1 MSMSFG
7 KFAVDYEARIDF
19 ERLRKERL
27 EKAKKQM
34 IKDGLGAVIT
44 WDADTIRYLSGHY
57 ITTPLRAAQNHACI
71 LARNGDPVVF
81 SAGTL
86 EVRQRQMPWLKGKV
100 FPELM
105 NPKFCRTTK
114 DVAPIVKVVADVMAE
129 HGVTREPLGIDGST
143 SEFLLG
149 EAFKEASIQAMDA
162 KRTMVEARTIKTQDE
177 VELLRIACAN
187 TEPAFA
193 AIADAI
199 RPGIRECDLVGVA
212 AKVLFENGCDHMEDL
227 VVCSGEHT
235 NPFDLQF
242 TDKPIRPGE
251 LIYIDIDAA
260 AYMGYK
266 PCVYRTFSCG
276 KATAEQKEVYEEC
289 RAMLY
294 SAIEA
299 IKPGVTTDVIVRG
312 WPQSPQYWGRQ
323 TWPEVTP
330 LAVGHGIGLSLH
342 EMPFFTPPIARA
354 NPVRLEENMVLAL
367 ETWVGRQGGKFG
379 VRLEEDVL
387 VTREGYEVLTRFPI
401 DEITECWI

>member
-1 MSMSFG
+1 MLFG

-19 ERLRKERL
+19 ERLRRERL

-34 IKDGLGAVIT
+34 AKDGLGAVIS

-71 LARNGDPVVF
+71 LARNGEPVVF
-81 SAGTL
+81 SAGMV
-86 EVRQRQMPWLKGKV
+86 EVRQKQMPWLKGRV

-105 NPKFCRTTK
+105 NPKFSRTTK
-114 DVAPIVKVVADVMAE
+114 DVAPIVKVVAEVMAE
-129 HGVTREPLGIDGST
+129 YGVTKEPLGIDGST

-149 EAFKEASIQAMDA
+149 EAFKEVGIHAVDA
-162 KRTMVEARTIKTQDE
+162 KRTMVETRTIKTQDE
-177 VELLRIACAN
+177 VALLRIACAN

-199 RPGIRECDLVGVA
+199 RPGVKECDLVGVA
-212 AKVLFENGCDHMEDL
+212 AKVLFENGCEHMEDL
-227 VVCSGEHT
+227 VVCSGYHT

-260 AYMGYK
+260 AYLGYK

-276 KATAEQKEVYEEC
+276 RATDEQKEVYEEC

-294 SAIEA
+294 SAIEV
-299 IKPGVTTDVIVRG
+299 IKPGVTTDVLVRD
-312 WPQSPQYWGRQ
+312 WPKSPEYWGRKS
-323 TWPEVTP
+323 WPEVTP
-330 LAVGHGIGLSLH
+330 LAVCHGIGLSLH

-354 NPVRLEENMVLAL
+354 NPFKLEENMVIAL
-367 ETWVGRQGGKFG
+367 ETWVGRTGGNFG

-387 VTREGYEVLTRFPI
+387 VTRDGYEVLTRFPI
-401 DEITECWI
+401 DGITECWI